1 MQLHNP
7 DTGRFITFEGG
18 EGSGKSTQ
26 AGILANRLARAGRK
40 VFATREPGG
49 TPAAEEMREAL
60 LSGRVWQFGP
70 FAEALMFAVAR
81 ADHIEQAI
89 GQALH
94 EGKWVV
100 CDRFLYSTRAYQG
113 TTAGVPRGLINALE
127 RLTTGGL
134 SPDVTFILD
143 IPPEEGLA
151 RAAERR
157 SGTVPDRFEN
167 QELMLHERVR
177 RAFLDIAEEEPDR
190 CIVVDASQ
198 PEAMVAEDVWEVGPP
213 ALEPVSMAAERA
225 RAAALAEPDRLEG
238 FSAPRE
244 VDRLFGHDGCAR
256 RVRRRA
262 RQRPDASRMADRRAR
277 RRRQGDARLSLRP
290 HGAGSRVVGAK
301 ASTASTQ
308 CFARSRRNRIRTSSS
323 SVAPGTRSRKRY
335 AQMIGVDE
343 VRRLRAF
350 LGTTAGEGSWRVVIV
365 DRADELNQNAA
376 NALLKALEE
385 PPPRTLFLL
394 ISSAEGRLPV
404 TIRSRSRTL
413 RVSALGRRT

>member
-40 VFATREPGG
+40 VFSTREPGG
-49 TPAAEEMREAL
+49 TPAAEEIREAL
-60 LSGRVWQFGP
+60 LSGSVWQFGP

-81 ADHIEQAI
+81 ADHIEHAI

-100 CDRFLYSTRAYQG
+100 CDRFLDSTRAYQG
-113 TTAGVPRGLINALE
+113 ATAGVPRGLINALE

-134 SPDVTFILD
+134 LPDITFILD
-143 IPPEEGLA
+143 IPPEEGRG

-198 PEAMVAEDVWEVGPP
+198 PEAMVAEDVWEAV
-213 ALEPVSMAAERA
+213 L
-225 RAAALAEPDRLEG
+225 
-238 FSAPRE
+238 
-244 VDRLFGHDGCAR
+244 
-256 RVRRRA
+256 
-262 RQRPDASRMADRRAR
+262 Q
-277 RRRQGDARLSLRP
+277 RLSP
-290 HGAGSRVVGAK
+290 
-301 ASTASTQ
+301 
-308 CFARSRRNRIRTSSS
+308 
-323 SVAPGTRSRKRY
+323 
-335 AQMIGVDE
+335 
-343 VRRLRAF
+343 
-350 LGTTAGEGSWRVVIV
+350 
-365 DRADELNQNAA
+365 
-376 NALLKALEE
+376 
-385 PPPRTLFLL
+385 
-394 ISSAEGRLPV
+394 
-404 TIRSRSRTL
+404 
-413 RVSALGRRT
+413 